1 MPATLATYDETRR
14 DTDPVRALVI
24 ATAAAVV
31 GAAGC
36 SGSGKSDSTHA
47 PVVVRETLGPG
58 EVVLPN
64 AEHVAGH
71 FAVQVLIGRCG
82 ITFLTGTHAEFEP
95 KNPLCRIHE
104 RVQSR
109 DASYHSFATSR
120 QQLVLRDGTTVGP
133 SLDAMR
139 IKRQPDVVS
148 VGGHD
153 VVELDVYFEPPP
165 GHELRALRF
174 YGDTDTGKSVTPPGP
189 PSADLPLTGL
199 TMVR

>member
-1 MPATLATYDETRR
+1 VRVVVVVVSVALA
-14 DTDPVRALVI
+14 A
-24 ATAAAVV
+24 

-36 SGSGKSDSTHA
+36 SGSSAKTRTHA
-47 PVVVRETLGPG
+47 PVVIRETVGPG

-64 AEHVAGH
+64 VEHVTGH
-71 FAVQVLIGRCG
+71 FAVRLLIGRCG

-95 KNPLCRIHE
+95 KNPLCRIRE
-104 RVQSR
+104 RVQSQ
-109 DASYHSFATSR
+109 DASYHSFSTSR
-120 QQLVLRDGTTVGP
+120 QQLVLRDGTTVAP

-139 IKRQPDVVS
+139 IKRQPDAVS

-165 GHELRALRF
+165 GHGLQALRF

-199 TMVR
+199 TMVQ